1 MQNNEWWLIDRNT
14 DHKCLQREILMH
26 LERIHQYFPVF
37 NSKQETIEMLLNN
50 TAQRYSYTHVMHY
63 RTAKLLADL
72 GYKRDI
78 YND

>member
-14 DHKCLQREILMH
+14 DHECLQREILMH
-26 LERIHQYFPVF
+26 LERIHQYFSAF
-37 NSKQETIEMLLNN
+37 NSKQETIEKILNN

>member
-1 MQNNEWWLIDRNT
+1 
-14 DHKCLQREILMH
+14 MH
-26 LERIHQYFPVF
+26 LERIHQYFSAF
-37 NSKQETIEMLLNN
+37 NSKQETIEKILNN